1 MNIKEFREKAIKR
14 YKNGESPKEIYQ
26 SLGKGKTWFFK
37 WLKRYQLDGKDWAK
51 SHSRKPHQS
60 PKRIDKTMEQ
70 AVIKTRKYLEKEPYA
85 QIGAFNICWHLKQ
98 EGGNPPSLATLNR
111 IIKRNNLVHKRLK
124 YSPKGVNYP
133 SLAVT
138 HSNYLHQM
146 DVVGP
151 RYLKEDGRFYS
162 VNIIDV
168 FDRRNSTNPERRQNR
183 IAVTKGLLCSWKTL
197 GIPLY
202 EQMDNQLPMR
212 GSNQYPHSFGLVIRL
227 CLHLGIQPLFIPL
240 SEPWRNGIIEHF
252 QNDFDKMFFRAQYFK
267 DFAYLCREAKI
278 FEKYLNQNHHYSTL
292 GGLTPN
298 QKCSGNI
305 KLLPASFK
313 LPHKLTI
320 CPGYVHLIR
329 FIRSDRILDIFGEKY
344 IMPDDVEYEYVR
356 ATIDT
361 VQEKLLVYH
370 DSKLIVEYPY
380 PLPKS
385 SIDLSRFNL

>member
-1 MNIKEFREKAIKR
+1 
-14 YKNGESPKEIYQ
+14 
-26 SLGKGKTWFFK
+26 
-37 WLKRYQLDGKDWAK
+37 
-51 SHSRKPHQS
+51 
-60 PKRIDKTMEQ
+60 
-70 AVIKTRKYLEKEPYA
+70 
-85 QIGAFNICWHLKQ
+85 
-98 EGGNPPSLATLNR
+98 
-111 IIKRNNLVHKRLK
+111 VHKREK

-133 SLAVT
+133 SLVIT
-138 HSNYLHQM
+138 HNNYLHQM
-146 DVVGP
+146 DIVGP

-162 VNIIDV
+162 VNIIDA

-183 IAVTKGLLCSWKTL
+183 IAVTKGLVSSWKTL

-227 CLHLGIQPLFIPL
+227 CLYVGIQPLFIPL

-252 QNDFDKMFFRAQYFK
+252 QNVFDKMFFRAQYFK
-267 DFAYLCREAKI
+267 DFAYLYREAKNFEI
-278 FEKYLNQNHHYSTL
+278 FHDQNHHYSTL

-305 KLLPASFK
+305 KLLPASFRF
-313 LPHKLTI
+313 PDKLTI

-344 IMPDDVEYEYVR
+344 VMPDEIEYEYVW

-361 VQEKLLVYH
+361 VQEKLLVNH
-370 DSKLIVEYPY
+370 DSKLVVEYPY

-385 SIDLSRFNL
+385 SIDLSRFDLF

>member
-1 MNIKEFREKAIKR
+1 MHLTSCNLQPA
-14 YKNGESPKEIYQ
+14 
-26 SLGKGKTWFFK
+26 FK
-37 WLKRYQLDGKDWAK
+37 WLKRYKLDGKDWAK

-60 PKRIDKTMEQ
+60 PKRIDKIMEQ
-70 AVIKTRKYLEKEPYA
+70 MVIETRKRLEKKLYA
-85 QIGAFNICWHLKQ
+85 QTGALTISYALQK
-98 EGGNPPSLATLNR
+98 EGINPPP
-111 IIKRNNLVHKRLK
+111 IITINKILKRNNLVHKREK

-133 SLAVT
+133 SLLIT
-138 HSNYLHQM
+138 HSNYVHQM
-146 DVVGP
+146 DIVGP
-151 RYLKEDGRFYS
+151 RYIKEDGRFYS
-162 VNIIDV
+162 VNIIDA

-183 IAVTKGLLCSWKTL
+183 IAVSKGLLSSWKTL

-227 CLHLGIQPLFIPL
+227 CLYVGIQPLFIPL
-240 SEPWRNGIIEHF
+240 REPWRNGIIEHF
-252 QNDFDKMFFRAQYFK
+252 QNVFDKMFFRAQYFK
-267 DFAYLCREAKI
+267 DFAYLYREAKI
-278 FEKYLNQNHHYSTL
+278 FEKYHDQNHHYSTL

-305 KLLPASFK
+305 KLLPASFRSPNK
-313 LPHKLTI
+313 LSI

-344 IMPDDVEYEYVR
+344 VMPSDVEYEYVW

-361 VQEKLLVYH
+361 AKEKLFVCH

-385 SIDLSRFNL
+385 SIDLSRFDL

>member
-1 MNIKEFREKAIKR
+1 MNIKELREKAIKR

-37 WLKRYQLDGKDWAK
+37 WLKRYKLDGKDWAK
-51 SHSRKPHQS
+51 SHSYRPHQS

-70 AVIKTRKYLEKEPYA
+70 MVIETRKHLEKKLYA
-85 QIGAFNICWHLKQ
+85 QVGALAISYALQK
-98 EGGNPPSLATLNR
+98 EGINPPP
-111 IIKRNNLVHKRLK
+111 IITINKILKRNNLVHKREK

-133 SLAVT
+133 SLAIT
-138 HSNYLHQM
+138 QSNYLHQL

-151 RYLKEDGRFYS
+151 RYIKEDGKFYS
-162 VNIIDV
+162 VNIIDA

-183 IAVTKGLLCSWKTL
+183 IAVSKGLLCSWKTI

-202 EQMDNQLPMR
+202 EQMDNKLPMR

-227 CLHLGIQPLFIPL
+227 CLSLGIQPLFIPL
-240 SEPWRNGIIEHF
+240 AEPWRNGIIEHF
-252 QNDFDKMFFRAQYFK
+252 QNVFDKMFFRTQYFK
-267 DFAYLCREAKI
+267 DFDHLYREAKN
-278 FEKYLNQNHHYSTL
+278 FEKYHNQNHHYSTL
-292 GGLTPN
+292 KGMTPN

-305 KLLPASFK
+305 KLLPASFR
-313 LPHKLTI
+313 LPNKLTI
-320 CPGYVHLIR
+320 FPGYVHLIR

-344 IMPDDVEYEYVR
+344 VMPGKVEHEYVW

-361 VQEKLLVYH
+361 VKEKLFIYH
-370 DSKLIVEYPY
+370 DSKLVVEYPY

-385 SIDLSRFNL
+385 SIDLSRFDL

>member
-1 MNIKEFREKAIKR
+1 MNIKELREKAIKR
-14 YKNGESPKEIYQ
+14 YENGESPKEIYQ
-26 SLGKGKTWFFK
+26 SLGKGKSWFFK
-37 WLKRYQLDGKDWAK
+37 WLKRYKLDGKDWAK

-60 PKRIDKTMEQ
+60 PKRIDKIMEQ
-70 AVIKTRKYLEKEPYA
+70 TVIETRKRLEKKLYA
-85 QIGAFNICWHLKQ
+85 QTGALAISYALWEK
-98 EGGNPPSLATLNR
+98 GIDPPPTVTINKIL
-111 IIKRNNLVHKRLK
+111 KRNNLVHKREK

-133 SLAVT
+133 SLVIN
-138 HSNYLHQM
+138 HSNYVHQM
-146 DVVGP
+146 DIVGP
-151 RYLKEDGRFYS
+151 RYIKEDGRFYS
-162 VNIIDV
+162 VNIIDA

-183 IAVTKGLLCSWKTL
+183 IAVTKGLVSSWKTL

-212 GSNQYPHSFGLVIRL
+212 GSNQYPHSFGPVIRL
-227 CLHLGIQPLFIPL
+227 CLYVGIQPLFIPL
-240 SEPWRNGIIEHF
+240 REPWRNGIIEHF
-252 QNDFDKMFFRAQYFK
+252 QNVFDKMFFRAQYFK
-267 DFAYLCREAKI
+267 DFAYLYREAKN
-278 FEKYLNQNHHYSTL
+278 FEKYHDQNHHYSTL

-305 KLLPASFK
+305 KLLPASFRLPNK
-313 LPHKLTI
+313 LSI

-344 IMPDDVEYEYVR
+344 VMTSDVEYEYVW

-361 VQEKLLVYH
+361 AKEKLSVYH

-385 SIDLSRFNL
+385 SIDLSRFDF